1 MLIEF
6 FYFVN
11 RGNSYPLTWR
21 QTENYIIAASMSV
34 GVQRLFTV
42 ATWLILPVVVCL
54 AQELSH
60 ASLSM
65 SPCTT
70 RLQMAAYN
78 SYGFFDGPTLL
89 G

>member
-1 MLIEF
+1 MEKDTNATPCEHRRV
-6 FYFVN
+6 FV
-11 RGNSYPLTWR
+11 SIW
-21 QTENYIIAASMSV
+21 
-34 GVQRLFTV
+34 V

-78 SYGFFDGPTLL
+78 SYGLFDGPTLL

>member
-1 MLIEF
+1 MSGDTRRITPTSS
-6 FYFVN
+6 
-11 RGNSYPLTWR
+11 G
-21 QTENYIIAASMSV
+21 TERW
-34 GVQRLFTV
+34 RLFVSIRV

-54 AQELSH
+54 AQKLSH
-60 ASLSM
+60 V

-78 SYGFFDGPTLL
+78 SYGLFDGPTLL